1 MGVVEATR
9 RRALWLVLV
18 ASGCYILALALLGLA
33 FWLQVRSLM
42 IAGLIFLAIGTTAS
56 ALTPLGVLVADPA
69 GRATWWTNA
78 SRPARVL
85 SAGSLVV
92 RLGVAIL
99 VWYMLTWALSH

>member
-9 RRALWLVLV
+9 RRALWLVLI

-33 FWLQVRSLM
+33 FWLQVRSLT
-42 IAGLIFLAIGTTAS
+42 IAGLIFFAIGTTAS
-56 ALTPLGVLVADPA
+56 AFTPLAVLLVDPA

-78 SRPARVL
+78 SRRARVL

-99 VWYMLTWALSH
+99 VWYILTRALSH